1 MRDEEP
7 KLRVR
12 QCFQTG
18 TCSLKTYIVLKVIP
32 HNYAAKT
39 IKVRGIHGT
48 PTVLAGLKF
57 RLLVADTIR
66 MVKSFFF
73 FSQDVDRTNHHVL
86 EEPTKFVRFVAFLEQ
101 MSRPVVMTKT
111 FKLIERK
118 IISLPSG

>member
-18 TCSLKTYIVLKVIP
+18 TCSLKAYTVLKVIP

-39 IKVRGIHGT
+39 IKIRGIHGS

-66 MVKSFFF
+66 MVIFMSKVKLSKFINVTKHLANQLLYRNSHKSNQIKSNVGFWSKSFFF
-73 FSQDVDRTNHHVL
+73 FS
-86 EEPTKFVRFVAFLEQ
+86 
-101 MSRPVVMTKT
+101 
-111 FKLIERK
+111 
-118 IISLPSG
+118 GC